1 MAGLIRQEDV
11 DAVRERTDIV
21 QVIAQHLQLR
31 KAGRDSMV
39 GLCPFHAEKTP
50 SLSVSPSKQVYYC
63 FGCGEGGNAFKFLQK
78 VENLSFVEAVE
89 RLAGP
94 AGVTLRYEGQSP
106 ADRRAAGR
114 KQALHRA
121 IADSAGLFHRML
133 MEGREAAEARAYL
146 AARGISGESV
156 EKFGIGYAP
165 GYPDFLLKRLS
176 KSFSPELLVEA
187 GVVAKDA
194 GGALRDRFRGRVM
207 FPIHDLSGN
216 PVGFGGRLLAG
227 QNAPPNAAKYVNSP
241 ETSVYHKGNLLYNLN
256 RAKAEFT
263 RLGRAFLVEGYTDV
277 IALDQAGIHTAVAT
291 CGTALGEEHV
301 RLLSRFGE
309 KIVLA
314 FDSDEAGARAAE
326 RAFQFFENHPVELAV
341 LVLPEGKDP
350 ADFVVALGAEA
361 GEQLEALGQGAIPLI
376 EFMID
381 RTLRGRD
388 LASPESQK
396 RAALDVV
403 DQILSRVRDPI
414 LRQKYAVVTADK
426 VGRTTMS
433 EDAILWELEARDQ
446 VGNPPEEVIRRS
458 ARVPPAQTIER
469 EALKLL
475 IQAPEL
481 CAERLPHL
489 TPEHFA
495 TAGYRACFE
504 LIRAGAG
511 ANPAALVEMAQDRSR
526 GEQIGKLLSA
536 LAVEPLTTVGDV
548 TAEYVEQVF
557 LRLEEF
563 ALKRQAEDIRKRLER
578 LNPLKAS
585 QEYDALY
592 EQFVR
597 LEGARRRLRATGDEG
612 ALPPLR

>member
-21 QVIAQHLQLR
+21 QAISQHLQLR

-63 FGCGEGGNAFKFLQK
+63 FGCGEGGNVFKFVQK

-94 AGVTLRYEGQSP
+94 AGITLRYEGQSP
-106 ADRRAAGR
+106 MDRRVAGR
-114 KQALHRA
+114 RQALHRA
-121 IADSAGLFHRML
+121 ISDAAGLYHRML
-133 MEGREAAEARAYL
+133 TEGREAAEARAYL
-146 AARGISGESV
+146 AVRGISDESV
-156 EKFGIGYAP
+156 QTFGLGYAP
-165 GYPDFLLKRLS
+165 GYSDFLLKRLS
-176 KSFSPELLVEA
+176 RSFSPELLVEA
-187 GVVAKDA
+187 GLVAKDS

-216 PVGFGGRLLAG
+216 PVGFGGRLVAG
-227 QNAPPNAAKYVNSP
+227 RNAPPNAAKYVNSP

-256 RAKAEFT
+256 RAKAEIT

-277 IALDQAGIHTAVAT
+277 IALDQAGIHAAVAT
-291 CGTALGEEHV
+291 CGTALGEDHV

-309 KIVLA
+309 KVVLA

-326 RAFQFFENHPVELAV
+326 RAFQFFEDHPVELAV

-350 ADFVVALGAEA
+350 ADFVLAVGVEASERLAELA
-361 GEQLEALGQGAIPLI
+361 EQATPLLEY
-376 EFMID
+376 MID
-381 RTLRGRD
+381 RALRGRD
-388 LASPESQK
+388 LTSPEDQM
-396 RAALDVV
+396 RAVRIV
-403 DQILSRVRDPI
+403 IDQILKRIRDPV
-414 LRQKYAVVTADK
+414 LREKYAVLTADK
-426 VGRTTMS
+426 VGRTTIS
-433 EDAILWELEARDQ
+433 ENAVLFELQGLVESGGEAEQAPR
-446 VGNPPEEVIRRS
+446 GT
-458 ARVPPAQTIER
+458 RVPPSQKVER
-469 EALKLL
+469 ETLKLL
-475 IQAPEL
+475 IQAPAL
-481 CAERLPHL
+481 CVGRLPQL

-495 TAGYRACFE
+495 TAGYRSCFE
-504 LIRAGAG
+504 LILTGSGAG
-511 ANPAALVEMAQDRSR
+511 PAALVEKAQERSR
-526 GEQIGKLLSA
+526 GEQVGKLLAA
-536 LAVEPLTTVGDV
+536 LAVEPITTVGDV
-548 TAEYVEQVF
+548 TSEYVDQVL

-585 QEYDALY
+585 EEYDALY

-597 LEGARRRLRATGDEG
+597 LEGTRRRLHATGDDG
-612 ALPPLR
+612 GTSP